1 MGKMSWLAYLID
13 NNMQKELREEL
24 TPVAK
29 ALNKPY
35 DSVLDSFVKD
45 HEGNYKKKPLFTS
58 IKEIKAVNKIIK
70 SSPEYKLGKRI
81 LDQTH
86 NDAKS

>member
-13 NNMQKELREEL
+13 NDMQKELREEL

-35 DSVLDSFVKD
+35 DRVLASFVKD
-45 HEGNYKKKPLFTS
+45 HKGNYKKKPLFTN
-58 IKEIKAVNKIIK
+58 IKEINKVNEIIK
-70 SSPEYKLGKRI
+70 STPEYKLGKKI
-81 LDQTH
+81 LDKM
-86 NDAKS
+86 NDDTKL